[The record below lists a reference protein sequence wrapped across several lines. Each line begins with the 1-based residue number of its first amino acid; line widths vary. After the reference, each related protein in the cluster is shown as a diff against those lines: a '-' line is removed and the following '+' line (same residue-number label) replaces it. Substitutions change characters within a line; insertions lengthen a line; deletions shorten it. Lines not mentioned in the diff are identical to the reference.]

1 MFTTD
6 FICSK
11 IHETKV
17 NFPPLRGVLKLTQK
31 RDGILNGTAIDCKYS
46 TATHYVLRVG
56 ADAFT
61 ISHKHVHCRI
71 TWTVINGTVSRIEVA
86 MSRIRSEKQYKAPE
100 EGKRDQLLRHDR
112 NCS

>member
-1 MFTTD
+1 MRQKQTFRLYAAY
-6 FICSK
+6 S
-11 IHETKV
+11 
-17 NFPPLRGVLKLTQK
+17 NLRKSVTEF
-31 RDGILNGTAIDCKYS
+31 LNGTAIDCKYS

-112 NCS
+112 NCN